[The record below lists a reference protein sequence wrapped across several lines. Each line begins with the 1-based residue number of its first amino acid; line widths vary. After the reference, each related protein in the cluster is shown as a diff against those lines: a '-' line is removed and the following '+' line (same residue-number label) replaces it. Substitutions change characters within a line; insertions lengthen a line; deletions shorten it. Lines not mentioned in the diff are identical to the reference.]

1 MVGCAIKLLNT
12 LENLIKNNMKL
23 KNLFF
28 VLLCIAISYSCKRQA
43 SSAKDTE
50 MPTTEQLQ
58 EKEISSMQLLINEVT
73 SCIDSIQLQ
82 EKMIFESREG
92 DTSKEKILI
101 QLRSFKDLLAK
112 KQAQIDALTTKNIA
126 ESSSS
131 KKTIQNLEK
140 MIDFINAQ
148 LKEKSKQVE
157 DLEKALRTKDAKI
170 DELRYGLNALS
181 KESEYLKEQNY
192 QQDKELNTVYYIV
205 ATKKE
210 LKNLGLLKSN
220 LFAKKVQND
229 NIDRSFFKKADRRGL
244 QFIPIGDKSVKIL
257 TNNPKDSYTITT
269 KEDGTSVLE
278 ITDADRFWSIS
289 PFLIVQK

>member
-1 MVGCAIKLLNT
+1 
-12 LENLIKNNMKL
+12 MKL
-23 KNLFF
+23 KNLIF
-28 VLLCIAISYSCKRQA
+28 VLLCIAVSYSCKQHT
-43 SSAKDTE
+43 SSEKDTE
-50 MPTTEQLQ
+50 MPTIEQLQ

-82 EKMIFESREG
+82 EKLIFECREG
-92 DTSKEKILI
+92 DTSKDKILI
-101 QLRSFKDLLAK
+101 QLRSFKDLLAQ
-112 KQAQIDALTTKNIA
+112 KQAQIDSLTSKNIA

-148 LKEKSKQVE
+148 LKEKTKQVE
-157 DLEKALRTKDAKI
+157 VLEKALHTKDAKI
-170 DELRYGLNALS
+170 DELRYGLNELS

-229 NIDRSFFKKADRRGL
+229 NIDKSFFKKADRRGL
-244 QFIPIGDKSVKIL
+244 LFISIDDKSVKIL
-257 TNNPKDSYTITT
+257 TNNPEDSYTITT

>member
-1 MVGCAIKLLNT
+1 
-12 LENLIKNNMKL
+12 MKL
-23 KNLFF
+23 KNLIF
-28 VLLCIAISYSCKRQA
+28 VLLCIAVSYSCKQHT
-43 SSAKDTE
+43 SSEKDTE
-50 MPTTEQLQ
+50 MPTIEQLQ

-82 EKMIFESREG
+82 EKLIFECQEG
-92 DTSKEKILI
+92 DTSKDKILI
-101 QLRSFKDLLAK
+101 QLRSFKDLLAQ
-112 KQAQIDALTTKNIA
+112 KQAQIDSLTSKNIA

-148 LKEKSKQVE
+148 LKEKTKQVE
-157 DLEKALRTKDAKI
+157 VLEKALHTKDAKI
-170 DELRYGLNALS
+170 DELRYGLNELS

-229 NIDRSFFKKADRRGL
+229 NIDKSFFKKADRRGL
-244 QFIPIGDKSVKIL
+244 QFISIDDKSVKIL
-257 TNNPKDSYTITT
+257 TNNPEDSYTITT

-278 ITDADRFWSIS
+278 IIDADRFWSIS

>member
-1 MVGCAIKLLNT
+1 
-12 LENLIKNNMKL
+12 MKL
-23 KNLFF
+23 KNLIF
-28 VLLCIAISYSCKRQA
+28 VLLCIAVSYSCKRQA
-43 SSAKDTE
+43 SSVKDTE
-50 MPTTEQLQ
+50 MPTIEQLQ

-82 EKMIFESREG
+82 EKLIFESREG
-92 DTSKEKILI
+92 DTSKDKILI
-101 QLRSFKDLLAK
+101 RLRSFKDLLAQ
-112 KQAQIDALTTKNIA
+112 KQAQIDSLTTKNIA

-148 LKEKSKQVE
+148 LKEKTKQVE
-157 DLEKALRTKDAKI
+157 VLEKALHTKDAKI
-170 DELRYGLNALS
+170 DELRYGLNELS

-229 NIDRSFFKKADRRGL
+229 NIDKSFLKKADRRGL
-244 QFIPIGDKSVKIL
+244 QFISIDDKSVKIL
-257 TNNPKDSYTITT
+257 TNNPEDSYTITT

>member
-1 MVGCAIKLLNT
+1 
-12 LENLIKNNMKL
+12 MKL
-23 KNLFF
+23 KNLIF
-28 VLLCIAISYSCKRQA
+28 VLLCIAVSYSCKRQA

-50 MPTTEQLQ
+50 MPTIEQLQ

-82 EKMIFESREG
+82 EKLIFECREG
-92 DTSKEKILI
+92 DTSKDKILI
-101 QLRSFKDLLAK
+101 QLRSFKDLLAQ
-112 KQAQIDALTTKNIA
+112 KQAQIDSLTSKNIA

-148 LKEKSKQVE
+148 LKEKTKQVE
-157 DLEKALRTKDAKI
+157 VLEKALHTKDAKI
-170 DELRYGLNALS
+170 DELRYGLNELS

-229 NIDRSFFKKADRRGL
+229 NIDKSFFKKADRRGL
-244 QFIPIGDKSVKIL
+244 QFISIDDKSVKIL
-257 TNNPKDSYTITT
+257 TNNPEDSYTITT